1 MYSTGAQT
9 TQGSITVP
17 VGKDMRMKNIMLGWF
32 QFQHEDGTAD
42 SWTIDDVNITLSLD
56 STSGGS
62 EGTATGS
69 DSSSGS
75 SAVIYGVIAGVVVAV
90 IVVIIILVIVIVKMR
105 SRDKYDF
112 NPTKSV
118 MQTEFQNPLYGPME
132 GIISFDQANVNDNE
146 ENHNDN

>member
-1 MYSTGAQT
+1 M
-9 TQGSITVP
+9 P

-32 QFQHEDGTAD
+32 QFQHGDGTAD

-69 DSSSGS
+69 DSSSSGS
-75 SAVIYGVIAGVVVAV
+75 SVVIYGVIAGIVVAV

-105 SRDKYDF
+105 SRDKYSF

-132 GIISFDQANVNDNE
+132 GALNIDQVNVNDNE